1 MSGNPQPCPFCGGTD
16 IEMESY
22 NGRTALAIC
31 RQCGTSGP
39 IVADQG
45 PAKAWERWNTRQAA
59 DRVAPLEEDAP
70 PIGEPPAT
78 FDFDLIDFTTG
89 EQP

>member
-1 MSGNPQPCPFCGGTD
+1 MTPQPCPFCGGAD
-16 IEMESY
+16 IEMESD

-45 PAKAWERWNTRQAA
+45 PAKAWERWNTRQAGA
-59 DRVAPLEEDAP
+59 GGDASREEDFP
-70 PIGEPPAT
+70 SIGEPPAT

-89 EQP
+89 KQP